1 MKALGAALLVLL
13 ACVAAGSAGAQ
24 PRHLRVLF
32 VGNSLTA
39 TNDLPA
45 TVAGLA
51 RAVGH
56 TSIEVQTIAP
66 GGYALED
73 HWANGAALDALR
85 TGRFDVVVLQQG
97 PSSLPESRANLIEWT
112 RRWADEARAHGT
124 RPAVL
129 TVWPERERFSV
140 FPAVV
145 RNYRDAAHSANALLL
160 PAGTAWLNAFH
171 RQPAIRLSG
180 PDAFH
185 PSARGT
191 YLAALVVY
199 TGLTGELP
207 RVLPTAGGVTPAGRT
222 AAALRAATAD
232 IWRR

>member
-1 MKALGAALLVLL
+1 MKTLAALLVVLL
-13 ACVAAGSAGAQ
+13 AAGGAGAQ
-24 PRHLRVLF
+24 QRHLRVLF

-45 TVAGLA
+45 TVAAIA

-56 TSIEVQTIAP
+56 TAIDVQTVAP

-73 HWANGAALDALR
+73 HWADGSALAALR
-85 TGRFDVVVLQQG
+85 TGRFDVIVLQQG
-97 PSSLPESRANLIEWT
+97 PSSLPESRVNLIAWT
-112 RRWADEARAHGT
+112 KRWADEARAHGT

-140 FPAVV
+140 FADVV
-145 RNYRDAAHSANALLL
+145 RNYRDAARAANALLL
-160 PAGTAWLNAFH
+160 PAGQAWQNAF
-171 RQPAIRLSG
+171 RRRPAIGLYG

-185 PSARGT
+185 PSRLGT
-191 YLAALVVY
+191 YLAALVAY

-207 RVLPTAGGVTPAGRT
+207 RTLPAAGGIEPTGRT
-222 AAALRAATAD
+222 ALALRAVTAEL
-232 IWRR
+232 WR

>member
-1 MKALGAALLVLL
+1 MKTLAALLVVLL
-13 ACVAAGSAGAQ
+13 AAGGAGAQ
-24 PRHLRVLF
+24 QRHLRVLL

-45 TVAGLA
+45 TVAAIA

-56 TSIEVQTIAP
+56 TAIDVQTVAP

-73 HWANGAALDALR
+73 HWADGSALAALR
-85 TGRFDVVVLQQG
+85 TGRFDVIVLQQG
-97 PSSLPESRANLIEWT
+97 PSSLPESRVNLIAWT
-112 RRWADEARAHGT
+112 NRWADEARAHGT

-140 FPAVV
+140 FADGV
-145 RNYRDAAHSANALLL
+145 RNYRDAARAANALLL
-160 PAGTAWLNAFH
+160 PAGQAWQNAF
-171 RQPAIRLSG
+171 RRRPAIGLYG

-185 PSARGT
+185 PSRLGT
-191 YLAALVVY
+191 YLAALVAY

-207 RVLPTAGGVTPAGRT
+207 RTLPAAGGIEPTGRT
-222 AAALRAATAD
+222 ALALRAATSEL
-232 IWRR
+232 WR